1 MQDPES
7 PPPNVPYQAYR
18 SKRHSRNVSNSRL
31 TPNAS
36 PPPSLSRPTS
46 IIGPPAQLNYD
57 SWEKDS
63 VATFALKAQTPST
76 EPIVVL
82 EPTAPET
89 INGLPS
95 PPDSPNTSEP
105 PEPPKENGAVPL
117 MVEPTTTT
125 HEHHLDH
132 HETPPTAPSS
142 PTASSSGS
150 PSQVSQPL
158 PRANNVRKASTFRY
172 VPRTSRTL
180 KTPSLLGPQHSR
192 TGSATA
198 AVPSNLRHSMPPTDN
213 AYSASRSSPLLSPDS
228 SSRITPSPAP
238 LPLPKDNKPTS
249 DTKLTTITN
258 GTINGSGSTFVPSHA
273 SPSLSPSPQAVTPPT
288 RTISLHPSPSVSPAP
303 RPPSSGSVRP
313 TPSRS
318 STSTPPPATP
328 IIRSDAPYR
337 PGFQPRGVYRPRTDE
352 FLALRK
358 ISRDGVEESGMQKR
372 MERTKLERRLEKL
385 IALHFPVGGR
395 SVAGDEK
402 HLRPGGNRRASSLF
416 DLEFGDLKRMS
427 LSDATGLWKGV
438 LSSGGGQH
446 DVRAAEQ
453 RITPWEDDAA
463 VSKCP
468 LCRASFHPLT
478 NRKHH
483 CRLCG
488 KIICS
493 LPVRHPQRP
502 VQCSTLF
509 VVDPKSRKIEE
520 VGEGVDYGVKKRRV
534 GSISG
539 PGGAGKRP
547 VEEPEDDS
555 EKFLKGVRIC
565 QDCRPILLRQQ
576 YQQEMSA
583 VPTFAKL
590 YQVLLELEKELED
603 CLPQFQELIVS
614 LNQDEHPTKE
624 ATAAR
629 KRLLDIFAQYDAVAK
644 RIRKLPCTPGSS
656 QDRVQMAV
664 TTRAN
669 IFLQKHMFPLQSLP
683 KAKPK
688 HKKSASTVEEAPII
702 DPDSEVAHALQP
714 LLEQEAL
721 LESFVEEA
729 NAHRK
734 FEDAKALRISLGEI
748 RAEIERILANAENGA
763 VKGKGKKRS

>member
-1 MQDPES
+1 MQDPET

-18 SKRHSRNVSNSRL
+18 SKRHSRTVSNSRL

-46 IIGPPAQLNYD
+46 IIGPPMQLNYD

-63 VATFALKAQTPST
+63 AAAFALKAQAPPA

-82 EPTAPET
+82 EPTPPVT

-95 PPDSPNTSEP
+95 PPDSPNTNEP
-105 PEPPKENGAVPL
+105 PEPPKENEAVSL
-117 MVEPTTTT
+117 TVEPTTTKP
-125 HEHHLDH
+125 EHHSDH
-132 HETPPTAPSS
+132 HETPSTAPSS

-150 PSQVSQPL
+150 PSLATKPL
-158 PRANNVRKASTFRY
+158 PRANNVRKASTFRH
-172 VPRTSRTL
+172 VPRTSRAL
-180 KTPSLLGPQHSR
+180 VTPSLLGPQHSR
-192 TGSATA
+192 TGSAAA
-198 AVPSNLRHSMPPTDN
+198 AVPSSLRHSMPPTDSTY
-213 AYSASRSSPLLSPDS
+213 AASRHLSSDSASRITSSL
-228 SSRITPSPAP
+228 AP
-238 LPLPKDNKPTS
+238 LPPSKDNKPT
-249 DTKLTTITN
+249 LTTITN
-258 GTINGSGSTFVPSHA
+258 GTINGSGSTSVSSHA

-303 RPPSSGSVRP
+303 RPSSSASIRLA
-313 TPSRS
+313 PSRS
-318 STSTPPPATP
+318 STSTPPLATP
-328 IIRSDAPYR
+328 TTRSITPYR
-337 PGFQPRGVYRPRTDE
+337 PGFQPKGFYRHRTDE

-372 MERTKLERRLEKL
+372 IERTKLERRLEKL
-385 IALHFPVGGR
+385 ITLHFPVSGHSATDRG
-395 SVAGDEK
+395 K
-402 HLRPGGNRRASSLF
+402 HMQPEGSRRASSLF
-416 DLEFGDLKRMS
+416 DLELGDLKRMS
-427 LSDATGLWKGV
+427 ISDATGLWKGV

-446 DVRAAEQ
+446 DIRAAEQ
-453 RITPWEDDAA
+453 RITPWEEDAV

-502 VQCSTLF
+502 VQCSILF

-534 GSISG
+534 GSVSG
-539 PGGAGKRP
+539 PGSVGKT
-547 VEEPEDDS
+547 EEPEDDS

-576 YQQEMSA
+576 YYQEMNT
-583 VPTFAKL
+583 VPAFSKL
-590 YQVLLELEKELED
+590 YQVLIELEKELED

-614 LNQDEHPTKE
+614 LNHDEHPTKE

-644 RIRKLPCTPGSS
+644 RIRNLPCTPGSS

-669 IFLQKHMFPLQSLP
+669 MFLQKHMFPLQSLP
-683 KAKPK
+683 KTKPK
-688 HKKSASTVEEAPII
+688 HKKSSSTVEEPPTI
-702 DPDSEVAHALQP
+702 DPDSEAAHALQP

>member
-1 MQDPES
+1 M
-7 PPPNVPYQAYR
+7 
-18 SKRHSRNVSNSRL
+18 
-31 TPNAS
+31 
-36 PPPSLSRPTS
+36 
-46 IIGPPAQLNYD
+46 
-57 SWEKDS
+57 
-63 VATFALKAQTPST
+63 
-76 EPIVVL
+76 
-82 EPTAPET
+82 
-89 INGLPS
+89 
-95 PPDSPNTSEP
+95 
-105 PEPPKENGAVPL
+105 
-117 MVEPTTTT
+117 
-125 HEHHLDH
+125 
-132 HETPPTAPSS
+132 
-142 PTASSSGS
+142 
-150 PSQVSQPL
+150 
-158 PRANNVRKASTFRY
+158 
-172 VPRTSRTL
+172 
-180 KTPSLLGPQHSR
+180 
-192 TGSATA
+192 
-198 AVPSNLRHSMPPTDN
+198 
-213 AYSASRSSPLLSPDS
+213 
-228 SSRITPSPAP
+228 
-238 LPLPKDNKPTS
+238 
-249 DTKLTTITN
+249 TITN
-258 GTINGSGSTFVPSHA
+258 GTTNGSGSTFVSSHA
-273 SPSLSPSPQAVTPPT
+273 PSLSPSPQAVTPPT

-303 RPPSSGSVRP
+303 RTSSSGSVRH

-318 STSTPPPATP
+318 STSTPPLATP
-328 IIRSDAPYR
+328 ITRSTAPYR
-337 PGFQPRGVYRPRTDE
+337 PGFQPAGVYRPRTDE

-358 ISRDGVEESGMQKR
+358 VSRDGMEESGMQKR
-372 MERTKLERRLEKL
+372 IERTKLERRLEKL
-385 IALHFPVGGR
+385 IALHFPVGGH
-395 SVAGDEK
+395 SAGEK
-402 HLRPGGNRRASSLF
+402 HFRPGGNRRASSFF
-416 DLEFGDLKRMS
+416 DLELGHLKRMS
-427 LSDATGLWKGV
+427 VSDATGLWKGI
-438 LSSGGGQH
+438 LSSGGGQT

-453 RITPWEDDAA
+453 RITPWEEDAD

-493 LPVRHPQRP
+493 LPVRYPQRAA
-502 VQCSTLF
+502 QCSTLF

-520 VGEGVDYGVKKRRV
+520 VGEGVDYGVKKRRMGNV
-534 GSISG
+534 SG
-539 PGGAGKRP
+539 PGSSGKRP
-547 VEEPEDDS
+547 AEEPEDDS

-576 YQQEMSA
+576 YQQEIIT
-583 VPTFAKL
+583 VPTFSKL
-590 YQVLLELEKELED
+590 YQVLIELEKELED

-624 ATAAR
+624 AAAAR

-688 HKKSASTVEEAPII
+688 HKKSSSAVEEAPVI

-748 RAEIERILANAENGA
+748 REEIERILANAENGA
-763 VKGKGKKRS
+763 VKRKGKHS

>member
-1 MQDPES
+1 MQDPET

-18 SKRHSRNVSNSRL
+18 SKRHSRTVSNTRL

-46 IIGPPAQLNYD
+46 IIGPPVQLNYD

-63 VATFALKAQTPST
+63 AAAFALKAQAPPA

-82 EPTAPET
+82 EPTPPVT

-95 PPDSPNTSEP
+95 PPDSPSTNEP
-105 PEPPKENGAVPL
+105 PEPPKENEAVPL
-117 MVEPTTTT
+117 TVEPTMAKL
-125 HEHHLDH
+125 EHHSDH
-132 HETPPTAPSS
+132 RETPSTAPSS

-150 PSQVSQPL
+150 PSQATKPL
-158 PRANNVRKASTFRY
+158 PRTNNVRKASTFRH

-180 KTPSLLGPQHSR
+180 VTPSLLGPQHSR
-192 TGSATA
+192 TGSAA
-198 AVPSNLRHSMPPTDN
+198 AVVPSSLRHSVPPTDSTY
-213 AYSASRSSPLLSPDS
+213 AASRHLSLDSASR
-228 SSRITPSPAP
+228 IAPSPAP
-238 LPLPKDNKPTS
+238 LPPSKDNKPTS

-258 GTINGSGSTFVPSHA
+258 GTINGSGSTSVSSHA

-303 RPPSSGSVRP
+303 RPSSSASIRLA
-313 TPSRS
+313 PSRS
-318 STSTPPPATP
+318 STSTPPLATP
-328 IIRSDAPYR
+328 TTRSITPYR
-337 PGFQPRGVYRPRTDE
+337 PGFQPKGFYRHRTDE

-372 MERTKLERRLEKL
+372 IERTKLERRLEKL
-385 IALHFPVGGR
+385 ITLHFPVSGHSATDRG
-395 SVAGDEK
+395 K
-402 HLRPGGNRRASSLF
+402 HMRPEGSRRASSLF
-416 DLEFGDLKRMS
+416 DLELGDLKRMS
-427 LSDATGLWKGV
+427 ISDATGLWKGV

-446 DVRAAEQ
+446 DIRAAEQ
-453 RITPWEDDAA
+453 RITPWEEDAA

-502 VQCSTLF
+502 VQCSILF

-534 GSISG
+534 GSVSG
-539 PGGAGKRP
+539 PGSVGKT
-547 VEEPEDDS
+547 EEPEDDS

-576 YQQEMSA
+576 YYQEMNT
-583 VPTFAKL
+583 VPAFSKL
-590 YQVLLELEKELED
+590 YQLLIELEKELED

-614 LNQDEHPTKE
+614 LNHDEHPTKE

-644 RIRKLPCTPGSS
+644 RIRNLPCTPGSS
-656 QDRVQMAV
+656 QERVQMAV

-669 IFLQKHMFPLQSLP
+669 MFLQKHMFPLQSLP
-683 KAKPK
+683 NAKPK
-688 HKKSASTVEEAPII
+688 HKKSSSTVEEPPII
-702 DPDSEVAHALQP
+702 DPDSEAAHALQP